1 MRTNTTK
8 GVFWFAVFFLLALY
22 TLFVSF
28 FGLFGRS
35 YAYAKTVDS
44 NVGLGQ
50 FKHFV
55 VVKNDPTTLLE
66 KFLAKLQIK
75 IERQEMMC
83 GISDADDD
91 SLSQS
96 VPNTSENVKG
106 KNGKSF
112 DVHSP
117 KNSISAS
124 DLRRQFPDAYC
135 QKLDNLEAII
145 LQISSQLS

>member
-28 FGLFGRS
+28 FGIYGKQ
-35 YAYAKTVDS
+35 YAYAKTIQS
-44 NVGLGQ
+44 NTGLGQ

-55 VVKNDPTTLLE
+55 IVKQDPTTLLE

-75 IERQEMMC
+75 IEKQEMMC

-91 SLSQS
+91 SVAQS
-96 VPNTSENVKG
+96 IPSNDEKVKG
-106 KNGKSF
+106 KHGENF
-112 DVHSP
+112 NVHKP
-117 KNSISAS
+117 KNSLSEN

-135 QKLDNLEAII
+135 QKLDNLELLI